1 MGLTLANA
9 EFSVTA
15 ADYIEKRLDEAKYKL
30 QAADKLEEAKLLES
44 MQQEIILEH
53 DLISLR
59 KGKDRKAK
67 KEEKEKE
74 RKRKFTASLYFA
86 GLLFLIGLFTIG
98 KDVFVVAAAIAF
110 YTFLLLSIL
119 VVFLT
124 LIYVFWEGLLRKW
137 SITNRLLENIKK
149 IDVPLSGRE
158 KKKVIK
164 NDVIGRERR
173 EDNMRRIA
181 AIVLFLVFII
191 ATILWYR

>member
-1 MGLTLANA
+1 LANA